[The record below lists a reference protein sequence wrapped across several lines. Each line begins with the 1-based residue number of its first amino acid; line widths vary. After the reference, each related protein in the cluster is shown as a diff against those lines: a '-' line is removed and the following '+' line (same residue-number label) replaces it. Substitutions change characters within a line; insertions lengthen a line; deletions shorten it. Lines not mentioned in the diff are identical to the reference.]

1 MKKINIRKI
10 LLILGGIIVA
20 YLLFSS
26 FKKKSANKT
35 KAAEKENKN
44 LNAPRSGFPLTYG
57 SKNIYVKA
65 LQRWLNAQKAA
76 GVKDFGANLVIDGN
90 FGNKTL
96 SALRL
101 IWQELEGYPIRE
113 VNETQYLDK
122 DMHLYETRS

>member
-1 MKKINIRKI
+1 MKKMNIRKI

-35 KAAEKENKN
+35 KATEKENKN
-44 LNAPRSGFPLTYG
+44 WDTPRSGFPLTYG

-90 FGNKTL
+90 FGSKTL